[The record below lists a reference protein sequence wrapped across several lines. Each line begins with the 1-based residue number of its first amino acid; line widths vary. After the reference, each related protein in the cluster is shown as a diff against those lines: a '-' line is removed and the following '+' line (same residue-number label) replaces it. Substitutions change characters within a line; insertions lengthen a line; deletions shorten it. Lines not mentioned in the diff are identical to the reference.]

1 MRVERVALLNF
12 FYVCLSFALGAPDTD
27 SLLESSDRTKP
38 NRCEWRCDRSAQQNP
53 GNGRPLFLSFF
64 LRRGGWLN
72 ECDGPIELLDGGCGD
87 FSEN

>member
-1 MRVERVALLNF
+1 MQAAPPQLLL
-12 FYVCLSFALGAPDTD
+12 CLLFSHWAPDTD

-38 NRCEWRCDRSAQQNP
+38 NRCEWRGRSAQNP
-53 GNGRPLFLSFF
+53 GNGRPLSFFLSFF

-72 ECDGPIELLDGGCGD
+72 ECGPIELLDGGDCD